1 MYHTFTLEYE
11 SGFNIASWIDQIV
24 HQYFHFTLALT
35 VQTHGLITVLHEESV
50 ACRTTIYDVPPSQHG
65 TN

>member
-1 MYHTFTLEYE
+1 MYHTLKLEYE

-24 HQYFHFTLALT
+24 HQYFHFTLTLT

-50 ACRTTIYDVPPSQHG
+50 A
-65 TN
+65 